1 MTCSTTT
8 CSMPSVA
15 SFPGSPGTRIC
26 MYVCIFVRKHD
37 VIKIVQKQKGNVL
50 RVVQPTMLQS
60 LVCMIFDAR

>member
-15 SFPGSPGTRIC
+15 LFPGSPGMRIC
-26 MYVCIFVRKHD
+26 MYVSLY

-50 RVVQPTMLQS
+50 RVVQLTMLQS
-60 LVCMIFDAR
+60 LVCMIFNAR